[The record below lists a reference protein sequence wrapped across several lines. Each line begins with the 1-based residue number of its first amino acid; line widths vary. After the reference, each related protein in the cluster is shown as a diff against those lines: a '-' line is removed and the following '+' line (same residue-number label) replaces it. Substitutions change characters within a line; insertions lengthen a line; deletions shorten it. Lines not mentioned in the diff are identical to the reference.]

1 MKAILKADQLT
12 AGYGHKVIIDQQ
24 TVEIPEGCVT
34 GLIGPNGCG
43 KSTLLNTLNG
53 FEAPMAGN
61 VELDGKQMSQYSAK
75 QRAQEIAVLPQR
87 TVIPEG
93 ISVFELVSYG
103 RYCRQRGMHRLSKAD
118 RQAVED
124 AIKAVHLVDK
134 HDELLTSLSGG
145 QQQRALIAMTLAQNS
160 RILML
165 DEPTTYLDLNNQLEI
180 LDLLHELNATFQKT
194 VIIVLHDLNEA
205 ARYCDHL
212 ICMIH
217 GRVAAV
223 GSPDDVLTETTLANI
238 FKASGDITYDNDCP
252 QITNCHP
259 LPVAQP

>member
-1 MKAILKADQLT
+1 M
-12 AGYGHKVIIDQQ
+12 
-24 TVEIPEGCVT
+24 
-34 GLIGPNGCG
+34 
-43 KSTLLNTLNG
+43 
-53 FEAPMAGN
+53 
-61 VELDGKQMSQYSAK
+61 
-75 QRAQEIAVLPQR
+75 LPQR

-118 RQAVED
+118 RQAVEE

-165 DEPTTYLDLNNQLEI
+165 DEPTTYLDLTNQLEI

-238 FKASGDITYDNDCP
+238 FKVSGDITHDNDCP